1 VEETAVD
8 RRTGSTH
15 GGNGHDARAD
25 AQRISQVLANLRYP
39 AARWQ
44 VLAEADHY
52 GADSTSRAQLW
63 TLPTGV
69 YDDLSD
75 VLVEL
80 GLLART
86 GPRPRTKASVPRRP
100 RR

>member
-1 VEETAVD
+1 MD
-8 RRTGSTH
+8 RRTENTH
-15 GGNGHDARAD
+15 GGNGRDVRAD
-25 AQRISQVLANLRYP
+25 ARRISQVLAGLRYP

-52 GADSTSRAQLW
+52 GADSASRAQLW
-63 TLPTGV
+63 ALPTGV
-69 YDDLSD
+69 YDDLSS

-80 GLLART
+80 GLLARN
-86 GPRPRTKASVPRRP
+86 GQRPRANAAVPRRP